1 VKVAVVYDGLCL
13 FCIRS
18 LRVLRAID
26 TRGRL
31 EFHDANERDRV
42 VSRFPVLDGVDL
54 DAAMYAVDAGGRAYA
69 GFYAFRR
76 IARELP
82 PAWLLLPL
90 LHFPGMGFVG
100 SRVYGLIARNRSR
113 LGCRVDD
120 GGHSSA

>member
-1 VKVAVVYDGLCL
+1 MTLAVIYDGLCL

-18 LRVLRAID
+18 LSVLRALD
-26 TRGRL
+26 RRGKL
-31 EFHDANERDRV
+31 EFHDANERARV
-42 VSRFPVLDGVDL
+42 VARFPVLDGVDL
-54 DAAMYAVDAGGRAYA
+54 DAAMYAVDTRGRAYA

-82 PAWLLLPL
+82 PAWPLLPL

-100 SRVYGLIARNRSR
+100 SRVYGLIARSRSR

-120 GGHSSA
+120 GGNSSA

>member
-1 VKVAVVYDGLCL
+1 VKVAVIYDGLCL

-18 LRVLRAID
+18 LRVLRALD

-42 VSRFPVLDGVDL
+42 RSTFPELEGVDL
-54 DAAMYAVDAGGRAYA
+54 DAAMYTVDSQGRAYA

-76 IARELP
+76 VARELP
-82 PAWLLLPL
+82 PAWAVLPL

-100 SRVYGLIARNRSR
+100 SRVYGLIARNRKR
-113 LGCRVDD
+113 LGCRVDE
-120 GGHSSA
+120 GAAPRA